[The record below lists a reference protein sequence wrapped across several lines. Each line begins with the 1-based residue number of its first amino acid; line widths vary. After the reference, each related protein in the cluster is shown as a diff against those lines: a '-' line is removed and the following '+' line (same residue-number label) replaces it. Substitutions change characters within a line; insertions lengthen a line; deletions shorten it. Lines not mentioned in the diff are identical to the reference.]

1 MHNRKLLYF
10 TLVTYPFSLV
20 WIYLGLQLMAGGFI
34 WFIFSLFLI
43 PFAFIPFV
51 QNVLLSGWN
60 DIWINA
66 FNLRGFCFLTL
77 TIWMLGI
84 YLTYSI
90 VIWKTRISFFEKL
103 SWWMGLTFLSPIMAP
118 LFLVRRRKIKLGV
131 SQVPPIIP

>member
-1 MHNRKLLYF
+1 MHNRKLLYS

-20 WIYLGLQLMAGGFI
+20 WIYLGLELMAGGFI
-34 WFIFSLFLI
+34 WFVFSLFLI

-66 FNLRGFCFLTL
+66 FNVRGFFFLIL

-84 YLTYSI
+84 YISYSI
-90 VIWKTRISFFEKL
+90 VIWKSRVHFFERL
-103 SWWMGLTFLSPIMAP
+103 AWWFGITLLSPIMAP
-118 LFLVRRRKIKLGV
+118 LFLVRRRKIKPNTSLV
-131 SQVPPIIP
+131 LPIIP